1 MENKLKQE
9 EYGISVKLWGQSNQV
24 HQLKLLL
31 KITLMKNSQFCED
44 MSKSK
49 NVIRVTLIVYF

>member
-1 MENKLKQE
+1 MWNKCE
-9 EYGISVKLWGQSNQV
+9 VMGQSIQV

-31 KITLMKNSQFCED
+31 KITHMKNSQFCED

-49 NVIRVTLIVYF
+49 NAIRVTFIIYF